1 MDAVEREKQR
11 ITEANARSRMDL
23 ALAEAQMRAAAFAAS
38 PPLIG
43 GKTMAASQFVT
54 DILTAPGTPAPVLTS
69 GEPMIA
75 LIDGDLI
82 AYRSAAA
89 TQGTYYK
96 VRNVPT
102 KYYKDALRIALKNEK
117 DVEKAK
123 KLITKHSTPEPL
135 SHSIYNM
142 QKILRSTKE
151 SIERRYG
158 RPVEFEVYL
167 TSDSLFRDDI
177 SPLYKKSREHIER
190 PVNLKGS
197 KEWLESTHGAMTIP
211 GYEAD
216 DLLSMQATD
225 MGPTNCV
232 IVSLDKDLKQI
243 TGEHYDFSKDRF
255 ETIDEHEARQNFWT
269 QALVGD
275 STDDIPG
282 IKGVGPVT
290 AKKILSA
297 LGPEDG
303 EPEYYKVVLQ
313 EWVDRSP
320 RLPNESDSAFYSRI
334 IKLLSKSA
342 RMLWLCREPEVI
354 WNPPVSVSSD
364 SSSAPSEEAKA

>member
-11 ITEANARSRMDL
+11 IAEANARSRVDL
-23 ALAEAQMRAAAFAAS
+23 ALAVGKQQAAQM
-38 PPLIG
+38 G
-43 GKTMAASQFVT
+43 GAMTSQFMK
-54 DILTAPGTPAPVLTS
+54 DILAHPGTPAPVLTS

-89 TQGTYYK
+89 TQGTFYRVK
-96 VRNVPT
+96 KESA
-102 KYYKDALRIALKNEK
+102 KYYKDALRIALKYEK
-117 DVEKAK
+117 DEVKAK
-123 KLITKHSTPEPL
+123 ALITKHSNPEPL
-135 SHSIYNM
+135 SHSIHNM
-142 QKILRSTKE
+142 QKILQSTKD

-177 SPLYKKSREHIER
+177 SPLYKKSREGIAR
-190 PVNLKGS
+190 PENLKGS
-197 KEWLESTHGAMTIP
+197 KEWLEKTHNAMTIP

-216 DLLSMQATD
+216 DLLAMQATD
-225 MGPTNCV
+225 LGPTDCV

-243 TGEHYDFSKDRF
+243 RGEHYDFSKDTYV
-255 ETIDEHEARQNFWT
+255 TIDEHEARQNFWT

-282 IKGVGPVT
+282 IAGVGPVT
-290 AKKILSA
+290 AKKILST

-303 EPEYYKVVLQ
+303 DPEYYKVVLGA
-313 EWVDRSP
+313 WVSRTP
-320 RLPNESDSAFYSRI
+320 REDGESDADFYSRVI
-334 IKLLSKSA
+334 QLLSKSA

-354 WNPPVSVSSD
+354 WQPPVSVEVKEYSVSSD
-364 SSSAPSEEAKA
+364 TSEVKE